1 MATNLEGD
9 YSKYPEV
16 IRDAF
21 PRIAGET
28 CQLRETWL
36 IYHRLFMD
44 DERLTQ
50 VMSEQFGPLLG
61 VLQTTLEDSLFL
73 SVSRLTDKDNPR
85 QPNLSVWTLKAAVP
99 FSATPGFAAT
109 LDVALAEI
117 WRLAADLRLHRH
129 KRVAHFDRD
138 VGLKI
143 TPLPEVKLIAFRTV
157 LESIERYLN
166 LFFWEFEQTTMMFD
180 MMSAQEITG
189 KAEVAVL
196 KARAYDLLVET
207 GTIAAGEWRRLWN
220 KLKEG
225 SGTEPTRPTSGD
237 KIK

>member
-16 IRDAF
+16 IREAF
-21 PRIAGET
+21 SRIAGET
-28 CQLRETWL
+28 CELRQTWL

-44 DERLTQ
+44 NEHLTQ
-50 VMSEQFGPLLG
+50 VMSEQLGPLLG
-61 VLQTTLEDSLFL
+61 VLQAALEDLLFL
-73 SVSRLTDKDNPR
+73 SVSRLTDKDNPH

-99 FSATPGFAAT
+99 FSITPTFAAT
-109 LDVALAEI
+109 IDAALTEI
-117 WRLAADLRLHRH
+117 WKLAADLRLHRH

-143 TPLPEVKLIAFRTV
+143 APLPEVKLIVFRAV

-180 MMSAQEITG
+180 MLSAHEITG
-189 KAEVAVL
+189 KAEVTVL
-196 KARAYDLLVET
+196 KARACDVLRKRGIIDES
-207 GTIAAGEWRRLWN
+207 EWRRLW
-220 KLKEG
+220 KELSEG
-225 SGTEPTRPTSGD
+225 IG
-237 KIK
+237 

>member
-16 IRDAF
+16 IREAF
-21 PRIAGET
+21 SGIAGET
-28 CQLRETWL
+28 CDLRQTWL

-50 VMSEQFGPLLG
+50 VMSEQFGPLFG
-61 VLQTTLEDSLFL
+61 VLQAALEDLLFL

-99 FSATPGFAAT
+99 FSITPTFAAT
-109 LDVALAEI
+109 VDAALGEI
-117 WRLAADLRLHRH
+117 WKLAADLRLHRH

-143 TPLPEVKLIAFRTV
+143 APLPEVKLIAFRAV

-166 LFFWEFEQTTMMFD
+166 LFFWEFEQTTMLFD
-180 MMSAQEITG
+180 MLSAQEITG
-189 KAEVAVL
+189 KAEISAL
-196 KARAYDLLVET
+196 KARAYDILREK
-207 GTIAAGEWRRLWN
+207 GTIAPGEWRRLWN
-220 KLKEG
+220 QLSEG
-225 SGTEPTRPTSGD
+225 SGT
-237 KIK
+237 

>member
-1 MATNLEGD
+1 MATDLQGD

-21 PRIAGET
+21 SRIAGET
-28 CQLRETWL
+28 CELRQTWL

-50 VMSEQFGPLLG
+50 IMSTQFGPLLG
-61 VLQTTLEDSLFL
+61 ALQAALEDLLFL

-99 FSATPGFAAT
+99 FSTTPTFAAT
-109 LDVALAEI
+109 VDAALVEI
-117 WRLAADLRLHRH
+117 WKLAADLRLHRH
-129 KRVAHFDRD
+129 KRVAHFDRG

-143 TPLPEVKLIAFRTV
+143 ALLPEVKLILFRTV

-180 MMSAQEITG
+180 MLSVHEITG
-189 KAEVAVL
+189 KAEVTAL
-196 KARAYDLLVET
+196 KARAYDLLREK
-207 GTIAAGEWRRLWN
+207 GTIPPGEWRRLWN
-220 KLKEG
+220 QGSQG
-225 SGTEPTRPTSGD
+225 SGT
-237 KIK
+237 